1 MSFYIYFYA
10 SQKKQQ
16 RPAQHARRQPAADPR
31 SRVRVFATESE
42 STADSLRLE
51 SSHSCIDV
59 SYSRPGPI
67 LADRRS
73 PLEPP
78 ACAPNSDRPSR
89 PCLQPAASES
99 DRRSGPGRC
108 CSLRSPPLQVMLA
121 LIALLT
127 GLFSINFSLD
137 HHIIVTAGLNV

>member
-1 MSFYIYFYA
+1 MRPCAAARGPYQKRAHNFVCLFTYVSMHLK
-10 SQKKQQ
+10 KKQQ

-42 STADSLRLE
+42 STADSLRFE

-73 PLEPP
+73 PLEHP
-78 ACAPNSDRPSR
+78 ASAPNSDRPSR
-89 PCLQPAASES
+89 PCLQPAASEY

-108 CSLRSPPLQVMLA
+108 CSL
-121 LIALLT
+121 
-127 GLFSINFSLD
+127 
-137 HHIIVTAGLNV
+137 